1 VISLA
6 ATGLTKTFEDAQR
19 GTVTVFEDLTLTF
32 EAGAF
37 STVMGPS
44 GCGKTTLLNVF
55 AGLVEPDAGRVSVD
69 GERVEPGDFS
79 FAYVF
84 QEPRLLDW
92 KTVGE
97 NVAFAL
103 RASGVPESERDAI
116 VDDVLALVGLRE
128 EIDTYPLRLSGGMRQ
143 RVGLARALAVEP
155 DVLLMDEPFSELDEL
170 TARRLRDDLL
180 DLWQETGKT
189 IVFVTHDVGEAV
201 FLSDAVY
208 FLNERG
214 ELFEEATVPVGR
226 PRTFGDPDLDEVER
240 QLTETFFENVTNR
253 V

>member
-1 VISLA
+1 MSLSV
-6 ATGLTKTFEDAQR
+6 TDLTKTFEDARR
-19 GTVTVFEDLTLTF
+19 GNVTVFENLTVTF
-32 EAGAF
+32 EGGAF

-44 GCGKTTLLNVF
+44 GCGKTTLLNVL
-55 AGLVEPDAGRVSVD
+55 AGLVDPDAGHVSVD

-103 RASGVPESERDAI
+103 RANGVPESERDEVVAS
-116 VDDVLALVGLRE
+116 VLDLVGLRE
-128 EIDTYPLRLSGGMRQ
+128 ETDTYPLRLSGGMRQ

-170 TARRLRDDLL
+170 TARRLREDLL

-189 IVFVTHDVGEAV
+189 IVFVTHDIGEAV
-201 FLSDAVY
+201 FLSDDVY
-208 FLNERG
+208 LLNERG

-226 PRTFGDPDLDEVER
+226 PRTFGDRELDEVER
-240 QLTETFFENVTNR
+240 RLTETFFENVTNR